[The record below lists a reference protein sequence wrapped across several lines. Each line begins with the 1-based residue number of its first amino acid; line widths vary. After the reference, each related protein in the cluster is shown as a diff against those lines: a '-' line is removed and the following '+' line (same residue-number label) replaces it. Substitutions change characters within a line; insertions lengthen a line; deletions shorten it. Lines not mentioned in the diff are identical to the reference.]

1 MTDSIQEK
9 SNRDRVWTTILELH
23 NNGQVVT
30 RQRIQELSGLTFHI
44 VDGHV
49 TNMIERDGLLRRV
62 VDGVFE
68 PILARVENQAITIT
82 DMPDGMTKIESGD
95 QMLTLTPNM
104 RRMLAVRL
112 HGDAQTA
119 SNLQLQHEVG
129 YLTHDV
135 QISLIRQRKEALA
148 LVEEMK
154 TEINQLKQARQDQA
168 IQPALI

>member
-9 SNRDRVWTTILELH
+9 SNRDRVWTTILELR
-23 NNGQVVT
+23 NAGQVVT

-82 DMPDGMTKIESGD
+82 DLPDGMTKIESGD
-95 QMLTLTPNM
+95 EMLTLTPNM
-104 RRMLAVRL
+104 RRTLAVRL
-112 HGDAQTA
+112 QGDAMVA
-119 SNLQLQHEVG
+119 SNLQTQHDIG
-129 YLTHDV
+129 YLSHDV
-135 QISLIRQRKEALA
+135 QITLIRQRKEAMA
-148 LVEEMK
+148 LVEGMK
-154 TEINQLKQARQDQA
+154 AEIEQLKRGQVDQSRQ
-168 IQPALI
+168 PNLL